1 MFLLRFYPIVIL
13 LYAFCIYHAFTNKA
27 DQKWFW
33 IILVFPFFGSVFY
46 LYDTFYKRDKIND
59 LKEEVKSTLV
69 PDYKTNKLE
78 KHLKYTDTVS
88 NRIILADE
96 YSRKGD
102 FIQALSLYES
112 CNEGLYKDDV
122 HLLLKIIKNSYLLE
136 DYKTAI
142 EYGDK
147 INGKKEFA
155 NSNEKAAYA
164 WALHY
169 ENRNDDAVKN
179 FEDLNV
185 LYSNYEAR
193 LEYARFLGLIDKRS
207 EAKSLMEELI
217 DEIDSMDSYERK
229 LKKSIYKVIKN
240 AYNRI

>member
-1 MFLLRFYPIVIL
+1 MFLFRFYPIVIL
-13 LYAFCIYHAFTNKA
+13 LYAFCLYHAFTNKA

-46 LYDTFYKRDKIND
+46 LYDTFYRKDKIND

-78 KHLKYTDTVS
+78 KDLKYTDTVS
-88 NRIILADE
+88 NRIVLADE
-96 YSRKGD
+96 YYRKGD
-102 FIQALSLYES
+102 YVQALSLYES

-136 DYKTAI
+136 DYKTVI

-147 INGKKEFA
+147 IRLKKEFA

-169 ENRNDDAVKN
+169 ENRNDDAERN
-179 FEDLNV
+179 FEELNIS
-185 LYSNYEAR
+185 YSNYEAR
-193 LEYARFLGLIDKRS
+193 LEYARLLDLLDKKR
-207 EAKSLMEELI
+207 EAKSLMEEMI
-217 DEIDSMDSYERK
+217 EEIDSMDSYEKK
-229 LKKSIYKVIKN
+229 LKKSIYKIIKK
-240 AYNRI
+240 AYSQY